1 MISRFLNWHKGFTLI
16 ELLVVIAILAILSV
30 AVVLIIN
37 PADIIRQSRDS
48 NRLTDLA
55 NLAKA
60 VNTFSVTNADSFVGT
75 SSIVYVSISDSVT
88 TCTNLGLPA
97 LPTGWSYRCAA
108 SSTLTKTDG
117 TGWVPINFDAVSY
130 GSPIQRLPVDP
141 QNTTSTGLYYQYI
154 PGGSYILKANLEST
168 KYAAKAATDGGL
180 STTGYEV
187 GSDLALGPKV
197 FPDNWVK
204 IPGNS

>member
-30 AVVLIIN
+30 AVVLIIY

-55 NLAKA
+55 NLSKA

-88 TCTNLGLPA
+88 TCTN
-97 LPTGWSYRCAA
+97 
-108 SSTLTKTDG
+108 
-117 TGWVPINFDAVSY
+117 
-130 GSPIQRLPVDP
+130 
-141 QNTTSTGLYYQYI
+141 
-154 PGGSYILKANLEST
+154 
-168 KYAAKAATDGGL
+168 
-180 STTGYEV
+180 
-187 GSDLALGPKV
+187 
-197 FPDNWVK
+197 
-204 IPGNS
+204 